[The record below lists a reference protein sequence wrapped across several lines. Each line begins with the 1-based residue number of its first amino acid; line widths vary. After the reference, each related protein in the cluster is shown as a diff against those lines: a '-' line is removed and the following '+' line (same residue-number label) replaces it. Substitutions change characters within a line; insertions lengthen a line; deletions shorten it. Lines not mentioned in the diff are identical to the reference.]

1 MNFIDL
7 IIEHHW
13 RLGLVN
19 DHKTFPMALSKD
31 TVQIAVVM
39 KKDLKDALKLYAETH
54 HWSMSQAAALLIA
67 DGLKKV
73 KDSGGDSQAKS

>member
-1 MNFIDL
+1 MNLIDL

-19 DHKTFPMALSKD
+19 DHKTFPMALSKS
-31 TVQIAVVM
+31 TVQIAVVIPRTV
-39 KKDLKDALKLYAETH
+39 KEELKEYAEDH

-67 DGLKKV
+67 DGLKRQ
-73 KDSGGDSQAKS
+73 KDDKKS